1 MTMSERTAPIATSDT
16 RTPLGPFTSR
26 SGPTRTVCQK
36 QLFQASNEL
45 TNPETVVQIRPFDR
59 ICMRSFHQ
67 DYVIEFR
74 FSTIALINRV
84 GTKRYFFNALVFVIR
99 FGKIDETNNI
109 EKLEIT
115 YETEQEIFVTLV

>member
-1 MTMSERTAPIATSDT
+1 
-16 RTPLGPFTSR
+16 
-26 SGPTRTVCQK
+26 
-36 QLFQASNEL
+36 
-45 TNPETVVQIRPFDR
+45 
-59 ICMRSFHQ
+59 MRSFHQ

-84 GTKRYFFNALVFVIR
+84 GTKRYFFKRWYSLFAS
-99 FGKIDETNNI
+99 GKIDETNNI

>member
-1 MTMSERTAPIATSDT
+1 
-16 RTPLGPFTSR
+16 
-26 SGPTRTVCQK
+26 
-36 QLFQASNEL
+36 
-45 TNPETVVQIRPFDR
+45 
-59 ICMRSFHQ
+59 MRSFHQ

-99 FGKIDETNNI
+99 FGEIDETNNI

-115 YETEQEIFVTLV
+115 YETEQEIFVTRTHIRCNNNATARYS

>member
-26 SGPTRTVCQK
+26 SGPNTHRMSEA
-36 QLFQASNEL
+36 LFQASNEL